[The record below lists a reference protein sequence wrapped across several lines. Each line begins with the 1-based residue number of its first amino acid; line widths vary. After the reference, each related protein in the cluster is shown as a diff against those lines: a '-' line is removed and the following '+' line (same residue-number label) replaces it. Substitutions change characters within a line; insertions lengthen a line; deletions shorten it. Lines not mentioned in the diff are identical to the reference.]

1 MAPIRQL
8 VVSVP
13 ADEVELAS
21 DLLWSLGVLAVEERV
36 GPDGSVELWTSLGD
50 ESDPEWSE
58 RAAQVT
64 STNWPH
70 RFVEVDP
77 SIADTWRRF
86 AAPIRVSSTLIVRP
100 QWVPYS
106 PQPGELVVHIEP
118 GATFGMGDHPTTILC
133 LRSIER
139 LVQPGSSV
147 LDVGCGSGVL
157 AIAAVLHGAA
167 TAVGV
172 DIAPTAVPVTQAN
185 AQANGVEV
193 DVSTTPIADV
203 EGEYELVLAN
213 ILAPALIGMADDL
226 RRTTAPSGRLVIS
239 GILAEHHQHVLDA
252 LAPMVVVDR
261 EDLGDWTAV
270 VLRHP

>member
-1 MAPIRQL
+1 
-8 VVSVP
+8 
-13 ADEVELAS
+13 
-21 DLLWSLGVLAVEERV
+21 
-36 GPDGSVELWTSLGD
+36 
-50 ESDPEWSE
+50 
-58 RAAQVT
+58 
-64 STNWPH
+64 
-70 RFVEVDP
+70 
-77 SIADTWRRF
+77 
-86 AAPIRVSSTLIVRP
+86 
-100 QWVPYS
+100 
-106 PQPGELVVHIEP
+106 
-118 GATFGMGDHPTTILC
+118 MGDHPTTILC

-157 AIAAVLHGAA
+157 AIAAVLLGAA

-172 DIAPTAVPVTQAN
+172 DIAPTAVPITQAN